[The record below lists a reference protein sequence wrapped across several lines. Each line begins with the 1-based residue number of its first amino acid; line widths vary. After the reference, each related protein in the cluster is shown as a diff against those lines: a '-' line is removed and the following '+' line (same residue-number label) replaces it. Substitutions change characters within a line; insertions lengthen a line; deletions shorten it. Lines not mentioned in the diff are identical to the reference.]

1 MNTQDFD
8 ATGEIR
14 DVDGDLAVK
23 ATRTEERRVEDVGT
37 VRRRDDDDTGIAFE
51 TIHFGKKL
59 VQGLFALVV
68 TAADAGTTGATDG
81 VDFVDEDDARGVFL
95 RLLEEIADAGRT
107 DTDEHFNEF
116 RTRDGEERDTGFT
129 GDRLGEQSL
138 TRTRRTDQ
146 KAPLRDLGADG
157 GESLRTLQEL
167 DNLHEIVLSF
177 LHTGN
182 VIESDASV
190 RFHLELGLGLAERH
204 GVVRAAHAARHAA
217 AAALLAASEQEQ
229 TPDEQERERQ
239 VAEQVQ
245 EHLSVVLRVR
255 VRREINILFTEL
267 LEQLGRRSRKLHAH
281 ALHAVT
287 KLRRNRLHDSD
298 RALLVQINLLHP
310 SHVEVLEESRV
321 RHARRRDVVRRA
333 RALRQAKRGRE
344 TRRHLQRIATRLVHL
359 RFVRASVSVFHF
371 TRCARSRA
379 RGVVATT
386 SRVPVAGNPR
396 APYRGRHAPSAS
408 IRARTP
414 ARASPASSRPARTR
428 AKIIPTRG
436 HARSSRSLSRARP
449 RARVRVA
456 SRVVPRAPFR
466 HRPRSRPRAASR
478 ARGERGS

>member
-14 DVDGDLAVK
+14 DVDGHLAVK

-116 RTRDGEERDTGFT
+116 RTRDGEERDTSFT
-129 GDRLGEQSL
+129 GDRLGEQGL

-146 KAPLRDLGADG
+146 KAPLRDLGTNG

-217 AAALLAASEQEQ
+217 AAAALLAASEQE
-229 TPDEQERERQ
+229 
-239 VAEQVQ
+239 
-245 EHLSVVLRVR
+245 
-255 VRREINILFTEL
+255 
-267 LEQLGRRSRKLHAH
+267 
-281 ALHAVT
+281 
-287 KLRRNRLHDSD
+287 
-298 RALLVQINLLHP
+298 
-310 SHVEVLEESRV
+310 
-321 RHARRRDVVRRA
+321 
-333 RALRQAKRGRE
+333 
-344 TRRHLQRIATRLVHL
+344 
-359 RFVRASVSVFHF
+359 
-371 TRCARSRA
+371 
-379 RGVVATT
+379 
-386 SRVPVAGNPR
+386 
-396 APYRGRHAPSAS
+396 
-408 IRARTP
+408 
-414 ARASPASSRPARTR
+414 
-428 AKIIPTRG
+428 
-436 HARSSRSLSRARP
+436 
-449 RARVRVA
+449 
-456 SRVVPRAPFR
+456 
-466 HRPRSRPRAASR
+466 
-478 ARGERGS
+478 